1 MDGFGLGLDFGMD
14 LFMDGSEGIDKVVPN
29 RNFIFS
35 LSDIL
40 MFVLFFWM
48 VWKKLNCLLTQNLIN
63 T

>member
-40 MFVLFFWM
+40 MFVLFF
-48 VWKKLNCLLTQNLIN
+48 LDGLEEITLFIN
-63 T
+63 IESN

>member
-40 MFVLFFWM
+40 MFVLFFLDGLEEI
-48 VWKKLNCLLTQNLIN
+48 KLFIN
-63 T
+63 IESN